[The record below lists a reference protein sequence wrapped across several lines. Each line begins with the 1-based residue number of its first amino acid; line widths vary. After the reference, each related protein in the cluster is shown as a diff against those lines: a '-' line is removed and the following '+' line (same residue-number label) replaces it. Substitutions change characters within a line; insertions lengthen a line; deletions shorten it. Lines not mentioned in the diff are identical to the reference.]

1 MAGRRGECK
10 NVGGRGNINLT
21 ATRLNALISKRVE
34 EEIAAHEA
42 ARNQNRLTQGTN
54 PNPPHCTFNT
64 FLDCKPPSFDG
75 KPEDG
80 RASQNLCQGCSLVT
94 WSANLHHFGSRRS
107 VHFQLLDSIAKIA
120 WWSSATETTI
130 APTSKLRPM
139 RHSMVGNADHLSI
152 GREKTEST
160 DIGPFEILKRIGP
173 VAYQLNLPTKLDG
186 VHNVFHVSN
195 RKKCLSDETLV
206 IPLDEIQ
213 VDERLRFVGEPVE
226 IMDREVKRLK
236 QSRIPIARFRWNSKR
251 GPEFTRECED
261 QMMRKYPHLFKQ
273 STSNAD
279 NNE

>member
-10 NVGGRGNINLT
+10 NAGGRGNINLT

-34 EEIAAHEA
+34 EEIAAREA
-42 ARNQNRLTQGTN
+42 APHILAPKENQRMEELARIYVK
-54 PNPPHCTFNT
+54 
-64 FLDCKPPSFDG
+64 D
-75 KPEDG
+75 
-80 RASQNLCQGCSLVT
+80 VV
-94 WSANLHHFGSRRS
+94 SRHG
-107 VHFQLLDSIAKIA
+107 VPISIISDRDAQFTSNSWIALQKKIA
-120 WWSSATETTI
+120 WWSSATATTI
-130 APTSKLRPM
+130 APTSKLCPM

-152 GREKTEST
+152 GRDSRSSKELCRAPLCFGERGKLNPLY
-160 DIGPFEILKRIGP
+160 IGPFEILKRIGP

-251 GPEFTRECED
+251 GPEFTRERED

>member
-1 MAGRRGECK
+1 MTGRRGECK

-21 ATRLNALISKRVE
+21 ATRLNALTSKRVE
-34 EEIAAHEA
+34 EEIAAREA
-42 ARNQNRLTQGTN
+42 AR
-54 PNPPHCTFNT
+54 
-64 FLDCKPPSFDG
+64 

-94 WSANLHHFGSRRS
+94 WSANLHHFGSRLS

-120 WWSSATETTI
+120 WWSSATATTI

-152 GREKTEST
+152 GRDSRSSKELCRAPLCFGERGKLNPLY
-160 DIGPFEILKRIGP
+160 IGPFEILKRIGP

-186 VHNVFHVSN
+186 VHKVFHVSN

-206 IPLDEIQ
+206 IPLDEIE
-213 VDERLRFVGEPVE
+213 VDERLKFVGEPVE

-236 QSRIPIARFRWNSKR
+236 QSRIPIARFRWNSER
-251 GPEFTRECED
+251 GPEFTRERED

>member
-1 MAGRRGECK
+1 MYFITKIPRNPSGCDTIWAIVDR
-10 NVGGRGNINLT
+10 LT
-21 ATRLNALISKRVE
+21 KPAHILAPKENQRMEELARIDVKDVVSRHGVPISTISDRDSQFTSNSWIALQKSLGTRLDMSTTYHL
-34 EEIAAHEA
+34 
-42 ARNQNRLTQGTN
+42 QT
-54 PNPPHCTFNT
+54 
-64 FLDCKPPSFDG
+64 DG
-75 KPEDG
+75 QSERTIQTLEDIL
-80 RASQNLCQGCSLVT
+80 RASRSSKELCRAPLC
-94 WSANLHHFGSRRS
+94 FGERG
-107 VHFQLLDSIAKIA
+107 
-120 WWSSATETTI
+120 
-130 APTSKLRPM
+130 KLNP
-139 RHSMVGNADHLSI
+139 LY
-152 GREKTEST
+152 
-160 DIGPFEILKRIGP
+160 IGPLEILKRIGP

-236 QSRIPIARFRWNSKR
+236 QSRIPIARFRWNSER
-251 GPEFTRECED
+251 GPEFTRERED

>member
-1 MAGRRGECK
+1 MSMHFFTKLPRTPS
-10 NVGGRGNINLT
+10 GGDTIW
-21 ATRLNALISKRVE
+21 AIVD
-34 EEIAAHEA
+34 
-42 ARNQNRLTQGTN
+42 RLTKPAHILAPKENQRMEELARIYVKDVVSRHGVPISIISDRDAQFTSNSWIALQKSLGT
-54 PNPPHCTFNT
+54 
-64 FLDCKPPSFDG
+64 
-75 KPEDG
+75 
-80 RASQNLCQGCSLVT
+80 R
-94 WSANLHHFGSRRS
+94 
-107 VHFQLLDSIAKIA
+107 
-120 WWSSATETTI
+120 WSSATATTI

-152 GREKTEST
+152 GRDSRSSEELCRAPLCFGERGKLNPLY
-160 DIGPFEILKRIGP
+160 IGPFEILKRIGP
-173 VAYQLNLPTKLDG
+173 VAYHG

-195 RKKCLSDETLV
+195 QRKCLSDETLV

-236 QSRIPIARFRWNSKR
+236 QSRIPIARFRWNPKR
-251 GPEFTRECED
+251 GPEFTRERED